1 MPNAWD
7 RRGRLVPRDEYEEAK
22 YQESQNRVARFV
34 ALAGGDDSVP
44 STRDVRMLDT
54 GEQEWEPPE
63 VVRSHDP
70 HTLESARAALA
81 EAMNSRG

>member
-1 MPNAWD
+1 MPSAWD

-22 YQESQNRVARFV
+22 FQESQDRVARFV
-34 ALAGGDDSVP
+34 ALAGGSDDAPDRRS
-44 STRDVRMLDT
+44 VRMLDT
-54 GEQEWEPPE
+54 EQQEWEPPE

-70 HTLESARAALA
+70 HTLEAARAALA